1 MAVNKNYIIGI
12 DIGGSKIIAALV
24 KGALPTGRQRKVF
37 HKIKISIPKNKNEFL
52 KQLETAI
59 WQLIEKAGGMK
70 NIKGIGCGIGGA
82 LDLKKGIILSWS
94 NIKFLDGFNIGNW
107 LKIKFNCEVKIDNDA
122 RCFTR
127 GEYLFGAGRGYKNIV
142 GMTLG
147 TGIGG
152 GIVINGRLVYGA
164 NGSAGE
170 IGHMIIDNKKDLEFL
185 TVKQMRKLKFSKIAA
200 KKFEKNLEIGIANI
214 INVLD
219 PEAIVVGGG
228 ATKNAEAFI
237 SKVKKIAGK
246 FIVSPI
252 AEKNVKIIIGK
263 LGENA
268 GAIGA
273 AALFYE

>member
-1 MAVNKNYIIGI
+1 MAVSKKYIIGI

-24 KGALPTGRQRKVF
+24 KGGKVF
-37 HKIKISIPKNKNEFL
+37 HKIKISMPKNKNEFF
-52 KQLETAI
+52 KKLETVI
-59 WQLIEKAGGMK
+59 EQLIEKAGGMK
-70 NIKGIGCGIGGA
+70 NINGIGCGIGGA

-94 NIKFLDGFNIGNW
+94 NIKFLDGFNIKNW
-107 LKIKFNCEVKIDNDA
+107 LKKKFNCEVKINNDA
-122 RCFTR
+122 RCFTY
-127 GEYLFGAGRGYKNIV
+127 GEYLYGAGRGYKNIV

-147 TGIGG
+147 TGVGG
-152 GIVINGRLVYGA
+152 GIIINGQLIYGA

-185 TVKQMRKLKFSKIAA
+185 TVKQIRKLKFSKIAA
-200 KKFEKNLEIGIANI
+200 KKLEKNLGIGIANI

-219 PEAIVVGGG
+219 PEAIIMGGG

-237 SKVKKIAGK
+237 PKVKKIAGK
-246 FIVSPI
+246 FIVSSI
-252 AEKNVKIIIGK
+252 AGENVKIIIGK

-273 AALFYE
+273 ATLFYE